1 MDLSINLIE
10 MTQFLLIDLGS
21 KILSEKL
28 KIKRTK

>member
-10 MTQFLLIDLGS
+10 MTQFLLIDLRS
-21 KILSEKL
+21 KILSERL